1 MLTDE
6 MLLERTGLL
15 LSQREVLLGSRY
27 AGLQQLREHDNRL
40 LAGLRLLRRRGLGRT
55 DTGEIADSMGD
66 SSRPWLAWLLTPLD
80 ASPRDAW
87 DAKAL
92 HAPEA
97 TLSQALWLA
106 AIKLTLDELPLR
118 QLLASSAI
126 GGGGEFCWQLAS
138 YLAVPGLSTPGLTS
152 PDLTS
157 PGLDIGEGEQVA
169 PAYFWYLASTG
180 QVAAKDR
187 LLAHAGDAGPVAL
200 QAKLALYLLG
210 QGGDE
215 PRLLEQLLQQGLQDS
230 DYVPLL
236 LCGAPAQSKVAMLNL
251 LLQTGALPR
260 RVGAL
265 GYSGLSKFV
274 PLLRDLATQTES
286 PEQTEPSGLGEHSDP
301 GEDSEPDEL
310 AEAAA
315 DALCLLLG
323 VEEGERL
330 LETAVEAVPNFGP
343 EPVLAGRTLE
353 GDALDAIWHGGNQA
367 QRWAAACHA
376 KLRRPELPLSRPDG
390 LLGGQW
396 HSC

>member
-55 DTGEIADSMGD
+55 DTGEIADGIGD
-66 SSRPWLAWLLTPLD
+66 SNSPWLDWLLTPLD
-80 ASPRDAW
+80 ASSRDAW

-106 AIKLTLDELPLR
+106 AIKLALDELPLR

-138 YLAVPGLSTPGLTS
+138 YLAVPGLSTPGF
-152 PDLTS
+152 
-157 PGLDIGEGEQVA
+157 DIGEGEQVV

-274 PLLRDLATQTES
+274 PLLRDLATQAEQEGQ
-286 PEQTEPSGLGEHSDP
+286 PEQT
-301 GEDSEPDEL
+301 EPDEL

-330 LETAVEAVPNFGP
+330 LETAAEPVPTFGP
-343 EPVLAGRTLE
+343 EPVLAGRPLE
-353 GDALDAIWHGGNQA
+353 GDALDVIWHGGNQA
-367 QRWAAACHA
+367 QRRAAACHA